1 MTFEEGLRLALGG
14 AEPPPVPPDTYEKLA
29 VLDRLLCRW
38 AAKLDLV
45 GFKTEEERLRRY
57 FAEPLAASP
66 WLPVSGT
73 ALDIGSG
80 GGSPALPF
88 AIVKPALS
96 WTLLE
101 PRRRKRLFLEEAV
114 RELRLS
120 NVRVSE
126 ERFGGEATGTDRT
139 AISMRGV
146 RLSHAE
152 LERAMGALSE
162 GGRFLWLSGEERLRE
177 GVTWLERRPGLR
189 IEGPV
194 RLLPRSE
201 ARLLV
206 VMRVTGTP
214 PPGCF
219 T

>member
-1 MTFEEGLRLALGG
+1 
-14 AEPPPVPPDTYEKLA
+14 
-29 VLDRLLCRW
+29 
-38 AAKLDLV
+38 
-45 GFKTEEERLRRY
+45 
-57 FAEPLAASP
+57 AEPLAASA

-88 AIVKPALS
+88 AIVRPALS

-101 PRRRKRLFLEEAV
+101 PRRRRRLFLEEAA

-120 NVRVSE
+120 NVRILE

-152 LERAMGALSE
+152 LERATRALSE

-177 GVTWLERRPGLR
+177 GAAWLESRPGLR

-194 RLLPRSE
+194 RLLPGSE
-201 ARLLV
+201 ARLLIV
-206 VMRVTGTP
+206 IRVAGTP
-214 PPGCF
+214 ASGCF

>member
-1 MTFEEGLRLALGG
+1 VTFEEGLRLALGG
-14 AEPPPVPPDTYEKLA
+14 AEPPSLPADTYEKLA
-29 VLDRLLCRW
+29 VLDRLLCHW
-38 AAKLDLV
+38 AVKLDLV
-45 GFKTEEERLRRY
+45 GFKTEEQRRLRY
-57 FAEPLAASP
+57 FAEPLAASS
-66 WLPVSGT
+66 WLPLSGT

-88 AIVKPALS
+88 AIVRPALS

-101 PRRRKRLFLEEAV
+101 PRRRRRLFLEEAA

-120 NVRVSE
+120 NVRILE
-126 ERFGGEATGTDRT
+126 ERFGGEATGAERT

-152 LERAMGALSE
+152 LDRATRALSE

-177 GVTWLERRPGLR
+177 GAACLESRPGLR

-194 RLLPRSE
+194 RLLPGSE

-206 VMRVTGTP
+206 VIRVAGTP
-214 PPGCF
+214 SAGCF